1 MLSNQDETAR
11 LKVTS
16 RRKLLSVGQINNLV
30 K

>member
-1 MLSNQDETAR
+1 MLSNQDEMAR

-16 RRKLLSVGQINNLV
+16 RRKLLGAVQINNLV